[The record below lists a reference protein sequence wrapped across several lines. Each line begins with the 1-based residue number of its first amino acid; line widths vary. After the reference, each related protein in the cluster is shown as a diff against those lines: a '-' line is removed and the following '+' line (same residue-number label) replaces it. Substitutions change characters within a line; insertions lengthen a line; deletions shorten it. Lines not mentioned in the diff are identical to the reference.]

1 MLIEEVKSGLAGLRK
16 QLAEA
21 SDALRAPSLEAKLA
35 DLETE
40 CTVPGFW
47 DDPERAQKTL
57 KEKKS
62 IENKL
67 GELSDIRSR
76 LDDIE
81 VMCELAEE
89 SGDEGME
96 DEIAEMN
103 REVTE
108 KLEAL
113 TLRTLLTGE
122 YDKNNAILSIH
133 AGTGGVD
140 ANDWAEMLMRMYMRW
155 CESRGFAVSI
165 LDMQREEEA
174 GIRNCTMLVEGENA
188 YGYLRCERGVHR
200 LVRISPFNA
209 QNKRQ
214 TSFAKVEVAPEID
227 DSVNVE
233 IDPNDL
239 RIDTYRSSGAG
250 GQHINKTDS
259 AIRITHI
266 PTGIVVT
273 CQNER
278 SQFQNKDMAMRVLI
292 GKLTELAE
300 REHKQNLKDL
310 QGDFS
315 ENTWG
320 SQIRNYVLQPYT
332 LAKDVRTGY
341 ETPAVQSVLD
351 GDLNPFI
358 NAMLRQSS
366 KEQAKEQEKN

>member
-1 MLIEEVKSGLAGLRK
+1 MIIEEIKSGLSDLRK
-16 QLAEA
+16 QLSEAEE
-21 SDALRAPSLEAKLA
+21 ALQADSLRGKLT

-67 GELSDIRSR
+67 GELADIDSQ
-76 LDDIE
+76 LSDIE

-89 SGDEGME
+89 SGSESDAGME
-96 DEIAEMN
+96 SEISAMN
-103 REVTE
+103 EAVRSQ
-108 KLEAL
+108 LEAL

-155 CESRGFAVSI
+155 CEAHDYTVSI
-165 LDMQREEEA
+165 LDLQREEEA

-227 DSVNVE
+227 ESVNVE
-233 IDPNDL
+233 LDPNDL

-332 LAKDVRTGY
+332 LAKDVRTGV

-351 GDLNPFI
+351 GDLDQFI
-358 NAMLRQSS
+358 NAMLRQNS
-366 KEQAKEQEKN
+366 KEQAK

>member
-1 MLIEEVKSGLAGLRK
+1 MIEEIKSGLSDLRK
-16 QLAEA
+16 QLSEAEE
-21 SDALRAPSLEAKLA
+21 ALQADSLRGKLT

-67 GELSDIRSR
+67 GELADIDSQ
-76 LDDIE
+76 LSDIE

-89 SGDEGME
+89 SGSESDAGME
-96 DEIAEMN
+96 SEILAMN
-103 REVTE
+103 EAVRSQ
-108 KLEAL
+108 LEAL

-155 CESRGFAVSI
+155 CEAHDYTVSI
-165 LDMQREEEA
+165 LDLQREEEA

-227 DSVNVE
+227 ESVNVE
-233 IDPNDL
+233 LDPNDL

-332 LAKDVRTGY
+332 LAKDVRTGV

-351 GDLNPFI
+351 GDLDQFI
-358 NAMLRQSS
+358 NAMLRQNS
-366 KEQAKEQEKN
+366 KEQAK